1 MKESLL
7 FYVALPYTE
16 EVLSLATF
24 FSIKTRVHNIHIA
37 PTDKCG
43 LFIYTEYLKLESMN
57 NENEWLL
64 QDIDVAR
71 VLALYSNKDFE
82 GICEYLN
89 SIPERPFNVFPHR
102 LSSYP

>member
-24 FSIKTRVHNIHIA
+24 FSIKTRVPYTYA
-37 PTDKCG
+37 STDKRG
-43 LFIYTEYLKLESMN
+43 LFLYTEYLQLESMN
-57 NENEWLL
+57 NKNEWLL
-64 QDIDVAR
+64 QDKDVAQ
-71 VLALYSNKDFE
+71 VLALYSNKNFE

-89 SIPERPFNVFPHR
+89 TLPERPFNV
-102 LSSYP
+102 SYVAP

>member
-24 FSIKTRVHNIHIA
+24 FSIKTRVPDIYRA

-43 LFIYTEYLKLESMN
+43 LFLYTEYLKLESMN
-57 NENEWLL
+57 NEHEWLL
-64 QDIDVAR
+64 QDKDAAE

-89 SIPERPFNVFPHR
+89 TLPERPFNVFPHR
-102 LSSYP
+102 LSNYP

>member
-16 EVLSLATF
+16 EVLSIATF
-24 FSIKTRVHNIHIA
+24 FSIKTRVPDVYKTSLGN
-37 PTDKCG
+37 CG
-43 LFIYTEYLKLESMN
+43 LFLYTEYLKLEPMDN
-57 NENEWLL
+57 DFEWLL

-71 VLALYSNKDFE
+71 VLVLYSNKDFE

-89 SIPERPFNVFPHR
+89 SIPERPFNVFPH
-102 LSSYP
+102 SYLITN

>member
-16 EVLSLATF
+16 EVLNLATF
-24 FSIKTRVHNIHIA
+24 FSIKTRVPNSYRTS
-37 PTDKCG
+37 TDKCG
-43 LFIYTEYLKLESMN
+43 LFLYTEYLKLEAMG
-57 NENEWLL
+57 EYEWLL
-64 QDIDVAR
+64 QDDVAH

-89 SIPERPFNVFPHR
+89 SLPERPFNVFPHN
-102 LSSYP
+102 YQITN